1 MPDDRP
7 PDDLPPLIA
16 WMSRH
21 GLWLLA
27 AIIVIELGF
36 HAFAVFR
43 TRAALPLLALCVLL
57 PASLGAQLRAPIPGS
72 AVDFTLV
79 PVAAGTVTLGER
91 RVPVAPFAVTRSE
104 VTWEQYDAYALSE
117 PTAADRTRG
126 ADAVARPSKPYGAP
140 DYGWGH
146 NGFAAIS
153 IAWQAA
159 EAYAAWLSAVT
170 GDVWRLPTEAEW
182 QLLADRAGF
191 DASRV
196 DALAWH
202 AGNSA
207 GRTHA
212 AGSKAPDALG
222 LVDLF
227 GNAAEWVRTLEGGH
241 VTRGGSFRDAASAVG
256 PQARAVPSDL
266 WNERDPQIPPS
277 RWWLSD
283 GPFVG
288 FRLVREIP
296 AGREEQP

>member
-1 MPDDRP
+1 
-7 PDDLPPLIA
+7 
-16 WMSRH
+16 MSRRPVPEF
-21 GLWLLA
+21 LRRAWFV
-27 AIIVIELGF
+27 AIL
-36 HAFAVFR
+36 
-43 TRAALPLLALCVLL
+43 VLL
-57 PASLGAQLRAPIPGS
+57 PVAVQAQLRASIPGT
-72 AVDFTLV
+72 AVDITLQRV
-79 PVAAGTVTLGER
+79 PGGTVQLDGR
-91 RVPVAPFAVTRSE
+91 QYVVPPFAITRSE
-104 VTWEQYDAYALSE
+104 ITWEQYDAYALST
-117 PTAADRTRG
+117 PSDADRARG

-182 QLLADRAGF
+182 QWLAEQSGF
-191 DASRV
+191 TAARV

-202 AGNSA
+202 VGNSE

-212 AGSKAPDALG
+212 VASKAADALG
-222 LVDLF
+222 LHDLF
-227 GNAAEWVRTLEGGH
+227 GNAAEWVRTMDGKH
-241 VTRGGSFRDAASAVG
+241 VTRGGSFRDAAAALG
-256 PQARAVPSDL
+256 PSARAVPSDL

-288 FRLVREIP
+288 FRLVREL
-296 AGREEQP
+296 R